1 MINQD
6 RLRLMTKM
14 AAYEA
19 GEGQKNMA
27 IASYFR
33 SDYMGLQI
41 IKSVICATI
50 AYVILFGL
58 FIYYDLEN
66 FMQDI
71 YKMDLMS
78 FGRSVLLYYV
88 IFVTGYSIICYI
100 VYTLQSRT
108 YSIRYYKA
116 KTSLKKYYNRLKQLS
131 AMYDLEKKKG

>member
-19 GEGQKNMA
+19 DEGKKNMA

-41 IKSVICATI
+41 IKSVICATL
-50 AYVILFGL
+50 AYLIIFGL
-58 FIYYDLEN
+58 FIYYDFETY
-66 FMQDI
+66 MQGI
-71 YKMDLMS
+71 YKMDLMA
-78 FGRSVLLYYV
+78 FGKNVLFYYV
-88 IFVTGYSIICYI
+88 IFVVAYCLICYI
-100 VYTLQSRT
+100 V

-116 KTSLKKYYNRLKQLS
+116 KKSLKKYYNRLKQLS
-131 AMYDLEKKKG
+131 AMYDLEKRKG

>member
-19 GEGQKNMA
+19 DEGKKNMA

-41 IKSVICATI
+41 IKSIISATI
-50 AYVILFGL
+50 AYLIIFGL
-58 FIYYDLEN
+58 FIYYDFET

-71 YKMDLMS
+71 YKMDLMA
-78 FGRSVLLYYV
+78 FGKNVLFYYV
-88 IFVTGYSIICYI
+88 IFVVSYSLICYI
-100 VYTLQSRT
+100 VYSV
-108 YSIRYYKA
+108 RYYKA
-116 KTSLKKYYNRLKQLS
+116 KKCLKKYYNRLKQLS
-131 AMYDLEKKKG
+131 AMYDLEKRKS